1 MLFASSLTVSDFG
14 SESVVQIVIVLAL
27 RSLIALLLLEEGGD
41 QLSSDIAQSG
51 WAAEY

>member
-1 MLFASSLTVSDFG
+1 MFSLPPYLSDFG
-14 SESVVQIVIVLAL
+14 IVLAL

-51 WAAEY
+51 QAAKY